1 MNSAI
6 DFTNKTF
13 VVAGAGGIGAAT
25 AKTLNAYGAR
35 ILLLDFNENN
45 LNRTLLELKGEGNK
59 TYICDFSAIHTI
71 EPCVNSIIEENGPV
85 DGLVFCVGVGV
96 VRPLKLSKYEFMLKV
111 MNINFFSFIEM
122 IRCFSTRNAYNLQGM
137 NVVGVSAI
145 GAFLGNSTKTAYC
158 ASKAAMNSAVRCIA
172 KELAPKNIRINTVAP
187 GVTDTPMARM
197 SESYGGDSEEYKQ
210 ILRRQYLGICQPE
223 DIANTV
229 VYLMSDLSKM
239 VTGSCISVD
248 GGKLSS

>member
-35 ILLLDFNENN
+35 ILLLDLNENN

-111 MNINFFSFIEM
+111 MNVNFFHS
-122 IRCFSTRNAYNLQGM
+122 
-137 NVVGVSAI
+137 
-145 GAFLGNSTKTAYC
+145 
-158 ASKAAMNSAVRCIA
+158 
-172 KELAPKNIRINTVAP
+172 
-187 GVTDTPMARM
+187 
-197 SESYGGDSEEYKQ
+197 
-210 ILRRQYLGICQPE
+210 
-223 DIANTV
+223 
-229 VYLMSDLSKM
+229 
-239 VTGSCISVD
+239 
-248 GGKLSS
+248 